1 MTDVSEQGRQPP
13 SRSRDSRR
21 PDPARLAAACVLHAV
36 YETGAYAN
44 LSARRLLEQ
53 DQLDARDRRF
63 AAAMIYE
70 TLSYTYTIDWIL
82 RQISKKPLESLD
94 PWIRTVLRM
103 GVWQLTWSR
112 SIPVSAAID
121 ESVRIA
127 ANRTNRGAAGY
138 VNAVLRR
145 LAAIPVA
152 IPPGNMPLMTG
163 LPPELYGHLRKWYG
177 DEEARKLASQALESV
192 RTVTARTNR
201 LRISPEMLAGRLRQ
215 DGIDSEPGRYC
226 PEALAIQL
234 SGRPVA
240 GLAAWREGLLSIQ
253 NEAAM
258 LVGHAAGARQGW
270 SIIDLC
276 AAPGGKTTHLAEL
289 TGCQAAILAVDSHE
303 ERLHLV
309 SEQASRLG
317 LDGIRCLAADSAT
330 GLDPAGEPAF
340 LPWEEQADLVLAD
353 VPCSGLGLLGRKPE
367 IRLHMTHERIQS
379 FYPLQAA
386 ILDTAAGLVKPG
398 GVLIYSTCTI
408 NPAEND
414 GQIDAFLQRHGE
426 RFQTDPLTELLPH
439 SLLDQDDL
447 AGQAARGRLQLLPH
461 RHGTD
466 GFYIAR
472 MKKVKLP

>member
-1 MTDVSEQGRQPP
+1 MTDASDQK
-13 SRSRDSRR
+13 RR
-21 PDPARLAAACVLHAV
+21 PADPARLAAARVLHAV

-63 AAAMIYE
+63 AAALIYE
-70 TLSYTYTIDWIL
+70 TLSYTHTIDWIL
-82 RQISKKPLESLD
+82 RQISKKPLASLD
-94 PWIRTVLRM
+94 PWIRTILRM
-103 GVWQLTWSR
+103 GVWQLVWSR

-145 LAAIPVA
+145 LARNPVV
-152 IPPGNMPLMTG
+152 IPPGNVPLLTG

-177 DEEARKLASQALESV
+177 DGEARKLADQALESV
-192 RTVTARTNR
+192 RTVTARANR
-201 LRISPEMLAGRLRQ
+201 LRITPESLCERLKL
-215 DGIDSEPGRYC
+215 DGVDSEPGRYC
-226 PEALAIQL
+226 PEALAMQL
-234 SGRPVA
+234 AGQPVS

-258 LVGHAAGARQGW
+258 LVGHAAGPHQGW
-270 SIIDLC
+270 TIIDLC

-289 TGCQAAILAVDSHE
+289 TGCRAAIVAVDSHQ
-303 ERLHLV
+303 ERLRLV
-309 SEQASRLG
+309 SEQAKRLG
-317 LDGIRCLAADSAT
+317 LDGIHCLVADSAT

-340 LPWEEQADLVLAD
+340 LPWLNRADLVLAD

-367 IRLHMTHERIQS
+367 IRLHMTHERIGS
-379 FYPLQAA
+379 FYPLQSA
-386 ILDTAAGLVKPG
+386 ILDTAAGLVRPG

-414 GQIDAFLQRHGE
+414 GQVDAFLQRQGGQ
-426 RFQTDPLTELLPH
+426 FLSDPLTGLLPAA
-439 SLLDQDDL
+439 LLDQDDL
-447 AGQAARGRLQLLPH
+447 ADQADRGRLQLLPH

-466 GFYIAR
+466 GFYMAR
-472 MKKVKLP
+472 MKKVAAT

>member
-1 MTDVSEQGRQPP
+1 MTDVFKQSRRHPA
-13 SRSRDSRR
+13 RSRDSRH
-21 PDPARLAAACVLHAV
+21 PDPARLAATRVLHAV

-63 AAAMIYE
+63 AAALIYE

-82 RQISKKPLESLD
+82 QQISKRPLASLD

-103 GVWQLTWSR
+103 GVWQLVWSR
-112 SIPVSAAID
+112 SIPVPAAID

-127 ANRTNRGAAGY
+127 ADRTNRGAAGY
-138 VNAVLRR
+138 VNAVLRN
-145 LAAIPVA
+145 LAARPVA
-152 IPPGNMPLMTG
+152 IPPGNVPLQTG

-177 DEEARKLASQALESV
+177 DEEARKLASQSLDSV

-201 LRISPEMLAGRLRQ
+201 LRISTDRLAVRLRQ
-215 DGIDSEPGRYC
+215 DGIDCEPGRYC
-226 PEALAIQL
+226 PEALAVQL
-234 SGRPVA
+234 SGRPVP

-258 LVGHAAGARQGW
+258 LVGHAAGALPGW

-276 AAPGGKTTHLAEL
+276 AAPGGKTAHLAEL
-289 TGCQAAILAVDSHE
+289 TGCQANILAVDSHE
-303 ERLHLV
+303 ERLRLV
-309 SEQASRLG
+309 SEQTARLG

-330 GLDPAGEPAF
+330 GLDLAGKPAF
-340 LPWEEQADLVLAD
+340 LPWREQADLVLAD

-367 IRLHMTHERIQS
+367 IRLHMTHERINS

-414 GQIDAFLQRHGE
+414 GQVDAFLQRQVG
-426 RFQTDPLTELLPH
+426 RFLLDPLTELLPPA
-439 SLLDQDDL
+439 LLDQDGL
-447 AGQAARGRLQLLPH
+447 ADQAARGRLQLLPH

-472 MKKVKLP
+472 MKKVDLP

>member
-1 MTDVSEQGRQPP
+1 
-13 SRSRDSRR
+13 
-21 PDPARLAAACVLHAV
+21 
-36 YETGAYAN
+36 
-44 LSARRLLEQ
+44 
-53 DQLDARDRRF
+53 ARDRRF
-63 AAAMIYE
+63 AAALIYE

-82 RQISKKPLESLD
+82 RQVSKRPLASLD

-127 ANRTNRGAAGY
+127 ASRTNRGAAGY
-138 VNAVLRR
+138 VNAVLRN
-145 LAAIPVA
+145 LARNPVEIPDNV
-152 IPPGNMPLMTG
+152 PLLTG

-177 DEEARKLASQALESV
+177 DEEARKLACQSLESV

-201 LRISPEMLAGRLRQ
+201 LRITPEALCERLSQ
-215 DGIDSEPGRYC
+215 DGVICEPGRYC
-226 PEALAIQL
+226 PEALAMHL
-234 SGRPVA
+234 SGQPVS
-240 GLAAWREGLLSIQ
+240 GLAAWRDGLLSIQ

-258 LVGHAAGARQGW
+258 LVGHAAGPRQGW

-289 TGCQAAILAVDSHE
+289 AGGQADILAVDSHE

-309 SEQASRLG
+309 TEQAKRLG
-317 LDGIRCLAADSAT
+317 LDGIRYLVADSAT
-330 GLDPAGEPAF
+330 GLDPAGKPAF
-340 LPWEEQADLVLAD
+340 MPWQEQADLVLAD

-367 IRLHMTHERIQS
+367 IRLHMTHERIGT

-386 ILDTAAGLVKPG
+386 ILDTAARLVRPG

-414 GQIDAFLQRHGE
+414 GQVDAFLQRHGGL
-426 RFQTDPLTELLPH
+426 FQSDPLTELLPL

-447 AGQAARGRLQLLPH
+447 ADQAARGRLQLLPH

-466 GFYIAR
+466 GFFMAR
-472 MKKVKLP
+472 MKKVD